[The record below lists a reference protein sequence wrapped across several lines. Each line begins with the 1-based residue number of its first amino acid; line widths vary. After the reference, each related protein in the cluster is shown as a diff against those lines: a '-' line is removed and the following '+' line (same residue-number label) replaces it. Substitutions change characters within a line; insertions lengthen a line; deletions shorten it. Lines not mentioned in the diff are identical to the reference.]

1 MEKYIDVKNIIT
13 SICNQSGLSLSEI
26 CGVLN
31 ECLAEVR
38 FVMLN
43 NALVDGAAQKEQIA
57 KLQAELAQLKKGNKD
72 DSEEESE

>member
-13 SICNQSGLSLSEI
+13 SICNQSGLSLGEI

-43 NALVDGAAQKEQIA
+43 NAVVESM
-57 KLQAELAQLKKGNKD
+57 QLK
-72 DSEEESE
+72 EELQKAKEAHNGTKCD